1 MHKSGFVNIL
11 GNPNVGKSTLMNELV
26 GEKISIITSK
36 AQTTRHRIL
45 GIVSGKDFQIVY
57 SDTPGIIKPNYR
69 LQNWMMKSV
78 TTALTD
84 ADIILYVTDVVEKAD
99 KNATYLDKIK
109 RSSVPV
115 IVAVNKTDLVD
126 QEKTDMLAGYWKSI
140 IPRAEVI
147 PVSALYKS
155 NVGYLFERILHL
167 LPEGPP
173 YYPKDTLTDKTQRFF
188 VSEIIREKIF
198 KNYSKEIPYAVSVA
212 VESFSEEDKI
222 IRIRSVIFVLRD
234 SQKGIIIGHQGQA
247 LKKTG
252 ILARKD
258 IEAFLG
264 KQVYLELYVKV
275 RKDWRDKDR
284 MLRDF
289 GYS

>member
-99 KNATYLDKIK
+99 KNALYLDKIK

-115 IVAVNKTDLVD
+115 IVAINKTDLVSR
-126 QEKTDMLAGYWKSI
+126 EETGKLAENWKSI
-140 IPRAEVI
+140 FPRAEVI

-155 NVGYLFERILHL
+155 NTGYLFERILYH
-167 LPEGPP
+167 LPEGAP

-188 VSEIIREKIF
+188 VSEIIREKII

-252 ILARKD
+252 TQARKD
-258 IEAFLG
+258 IEAFLD
-264 KQVYLELYVKV
+264 KKVYLELYVKV
-275 RKDWRDKDR
+275 RKDWRDKDSI
-284 MLRDF
+284 LRDF
-289 GYS
+289 GYR